1 MTVTLQNTAQSMHSM
16 RQHSRIQREQYA
28 TYRALSSGRRVHRAA
43 EDAAGLA
50 VSETLDA
57 QVRSQSAAQRNVND
71 GLSMIQ
77 TAEGGLREMSDMVK
91 RMRELAVQAAS
102 ETMSDTE
109 RRYAQEEFGA
119 LSEEIVRIQKNTSFG
134 GTNLLDGSW
143 KGEIQVGIHGDA
155 NHRIE
160 VSAMQS
166 YEVHTRTSGP
176 WEGTEPA
183 NFVSGYLREEAS
195 LPNGSPPGSSDH
207 ARFSMAFTVDGDTFD
222 LAAELGISGE
232 KFIGTAASIAAEIN
246 TVMTAKG
253 YDIEAFDAVSRF
265 ESEQSSPKTSLRFKV
280 GDGHQFDMTIN
291 HGHLTSPDD
300 DKVGWSRET
309 SDNSS
314 WWDGGLDNYTQT
326 FSAIGPGGG
335 RIDTVNGARDAIGQM
350 DRTLDRYNQQMATF
364 GAKHR
369 RLESAGRSLATSRE
383 NKLAAKSRI
392 IDADFA
398 YQSAQKMRTDI
409 LGNAATA
416 VLAQTNTNGQALLRL
431 L

>member
-1 MTVTLQNTAQSMHSM
+1 MTITLQNTAQSSASM
-16 RQHSRIQREQYA
+16 RNLYRVQREQA
-28 TYRALSSGRRVHRAA
+28 MAYRALSSGQRVHQAA

-57 QVRSQSAAQRNVND
+57 QVRSQTAAQRNVND
-71 GLSMIQ
+71 GISMIQ
-77 TAEGGLREMSDMVK
+77 TAEGGIREMSDLVK

-102 ETMSDTE
+102 ETLSDTE
-109 RRYAQEEFGA
+109 RGYAQEEFGA
-119 LSEEIVRIQKNTSFG
+119 LSEEIARIQNNTAFG
-134 GTNLLDGSW
+134 GMNLLDGSW
-143 KGEIQVGIHGDA
+143 KSEIQIGIHGGV

-176 WEGTEPA
+176 WEGLEPA

-222 LAAELGISGE
+222 LATELGISGE
-232 KFIGTAASIAAEIN
+232 QLIGNAASMATQIN

-253 YDIEAFDAVSRF
+253 YDIEAFDGVSRF
-265 ESEQSSPKTSLRFKV
+265 ESTQGSSKTSLRFRV
-280 GDGHQFDMTIN
+280 SGGHQFDMTVN
-291 HGHLTSPDD
+291 HGHLTSADD

-309 SDNSS
+309 SDNVS
-314 WWDGGLDNYTQT
+314 WWDNATDNYTQS
-326 FSAIGPGGG
+326 FSAVGPGGG
-335 RIDTVNGARDAIGQM
+335 RIDTVNGALDAIGQM
-350 DRTLDRYNQQMATF
+350 DRTLDRYNKQLAQF
-364 GAKHR
+364 GATHR
-369 RLESAGRSLATSRE
+369 RLESVGRSLATSKE
-383 NKLAAKSRI
+383 NKMAAQSRI
-392 IDADFA
+392 MDADFA
-398 YQSAQKMRTDI
+398 FETAQKMRADI

-416 VLAQTNTNGQALLRL
+416 VLAQTNRNAEALLGL